1 MGSRDPG
8 LYVWL
13 RGEVLLTLPRPETYA
28 IKKPKGLGGEYQVA
42 GANRRW
48 RLPFRCRGSR
58 RESAVAQLFSLGGTP
73 LDMLCESCHKA
84 EATCHVCTIVDGIS
98 QSRDLCS
105 ECHEASS
112 PEARDLSAAQREA
125 RCEYCGGQP
134 CAGGTDNFAMM
145 AGEQKF
151 KFMCMLCSMEQSKPI
166 HSAAVAARCS
176 LQAFAA

>member
-1 MGSRDPG
+1 M
-8 LYVWL
+8 
-13 RGEVLLTLPRPETYA
+13 
-28 IKKPKGLGGEYQVA
+28 
-42 GANRRW
+42 
-48 RLPFRCRGSR
+48 
-58 RESAVAQLFSLGGTP
+58 AQLWSLGGTP

-134 CAGGTDNFAMM
+134 CAGGTDIFAMM

-151 KFMCMLCSMEQSKPI
+151 KFMCMPCSMEHNRYIQQQ
-166 HSAAVAARCS
+166 
-176 LQAFAA
+176 LQRDASRLSRHEQLELIRKVNDEADTHMKQWVLDRGSR